1 MTQTDE
7 YMTREEV
14 AVRLQIRDRAVDAM
28 IKRGELQAIKI
39 GRLVRILKVSFDAL
53 PAKMIHA
60 K

>member
-1 MTQTDE
+1 
-7 YMTREEV
+7 MTREDV
-14 AVRLQIRDRAVDAM
+14 AARLQIRDRAVDAM